1 MISAHSYE
9 SGIGN
14 EKIWKDTLS
23 FYWSLVICQCNRLCV
38 FLTSESTE
46 HHVATMPFDLVWP
59 HWKLW
64 LTRGHGKFSESSTR
78 PQGQQ
83 QARHLELLQWL
94 GQRQSVWIQWFISI
108 LCFQME
114 KIYIYIYMCLYCI
127 VDCISTSIYVYIWLV
142 CLIHDVRQKMHM
154 KVNAFDQTMA
164 RYNALMRY
172 ANLQERRRHPCPTN
186 LEWREL
192 MPWEGKSS
200 WKQCSSH
207 PTSHPMTNAFLK
219 TGFIFLEHF
228 AVPDSPG
235 WMTSKPISPCVVLNS

>member
-114 KIYIYIYMCLYCI
+114 KIYIYVLILYSRLYIYEYIRLYLTCLF
-127 VDCISTSIYVYIWLV
+127 
-142 CLIHDVRQKMHM
+142 
-154 KVNAFDQTMA
+154 N
-164 RYNALMRY
+164 
-172 ANLQERRRHPCPTN
+172 
-186 LEWREL
+186 
-192 MPWEGKSS
+192 PW
-200 WKQCSSH
+200 C
-207 PTSHPMTNAFLK
+207 
-219 TGFIFLEHF
+219 
-228 AVPDSPG
+228 
-235 WMTSKPISPCVVLNS
+235 TSKNAHESECFRSDYGQVQCPHAICKPSGA